1 MYSANA
7 PAAKRQRTESSASQ
21 QPKRGEP
28 WFDDGNIVLQAELTQ
43 FRVYRGVLAASSDIF
58 ADMLSL
64 PQPTVKPGNIIV
76 EGCPVV
82 VLADSADDWH
92 HVLKALFL
100 RRSV

>member
-7 PAAKRQRTESSASQ
+7 PAVKIQSTERSTAQ
-21 QPKRGEP
+21 LPKRGEP
-28 WFDDGNIVLQAELTQ
+28 WFNDGNIVLQAELTQ

-64 PQPTVKPGNIIV
+64 PQLTAAPGDSIV
-76 EGCPVV
+76 DGCPVV
-82 VLADSADDWH
+82 FLADSANDWH
-92 HVLKALFL
+92 HVLKALFQ